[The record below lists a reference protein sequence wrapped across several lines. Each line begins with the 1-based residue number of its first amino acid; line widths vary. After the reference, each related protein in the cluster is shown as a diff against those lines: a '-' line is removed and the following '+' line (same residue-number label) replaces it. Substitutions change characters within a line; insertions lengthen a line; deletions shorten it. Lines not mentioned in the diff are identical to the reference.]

1 VPNQQEGSEGNYVSP
16 LTTNFLDNFSGELWT
31 GRTEGEATQEAKLI
45 EATSHKP
52 ASLQPQLSLLSKS
65 SESQEKMLQVML
77 SDIAVK

>member
-1 VPNQQEGSEGNYVSP
+1 
-16 LTTNFLDNFSGELWT
+16 LDNFSGELWT
-31 GRTEGEATQEAKLI
+31 GRTEGEQEAKLI